1 MEELKITLENLL
13 RNRSLVREH
22 FSKTIQLQWSEIAA
36 PVEDPFLQTALQHIR
51 QRLKDPDFGVEE
63 LANAMRISRVQL
75 FNRIKSLTSVPPAN
89 LIRTIRLENAKRL
102 LEKGEGNISEVAYKV
117 GFDNPNYFGKAF
129 KKHFG
134 VPPSAVLQQ

>member
-1 MEELKITLENLL
+1 
-13 RNRSLVREH
+13 
-22 FSKTIQLQWSEIAA
+22 
-36 PVEDPFLQTALQHIR
+36 
-51 QRLKDPDFGVEE
+51 VEE

-117 GFDNPNYFGKAF
+117 GFNNPNYFGKAL